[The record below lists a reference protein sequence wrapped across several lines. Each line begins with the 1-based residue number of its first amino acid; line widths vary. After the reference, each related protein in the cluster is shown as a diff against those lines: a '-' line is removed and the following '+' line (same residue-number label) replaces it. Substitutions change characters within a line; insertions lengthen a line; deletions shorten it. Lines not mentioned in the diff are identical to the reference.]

1 MLSVTSSFNLALL
14 LNLPCRLVRV
24 FVFFCVVVVIEMQVA
39 MIPVR
44 RMHMFVRM
52 GDRRVN
58 VLVLVH

>member
-1 MLSVTSSFNLALL
+1 M
-14 LNLPCRLVRV
+14 

-39 MIPVR
+39 MISVR
-44 RMHMFVRM
+44 RMHVFVRM